1 MSEGIKIVLLGDSG
15 VGKTTIVTK
24 YVTGKIPS
32 ISSPTIAA
40 ANIRK
45 KVIIENQEIDLLI
58 WDTAGQEIYRGLTTL
73 YYRNANIAIIVFDV
87 TKQSSFDSVGFWID
101 ELRENVG
108 DKIYIVICGNKVD
121 LDEKREID
129 VDKAEKFALENNAIY
144 TEASGMTGV
153 GIDTVFERG
162 IREALKTGEQ
172 EKLASIDTLPNEENK
187 RNTGC
192 CN

>member
-32 ISSPTIAA
+32 LPSPTIAA
-40 ANIRK
+40 ANLRK
-45 KVIIENQEIDLLI
+45 KVLIENQEIDILI
-58 WDTAGQEIYRGLTTL
+58 WDTAGQEIYRGLTPL

-87 TKQSSFDSVGFWID
+87 TKQASFDSVGFWIE

-108 DKIYIVICGNKVD
+108 DKITIVICGNKID
-121 LDEKREID
+121 LEEKREIE
-129 VDKAEKFALENNAIY
+129 VDKAEKFAIENSAVY
-144 TEASGMTGV
+144 VEASGMTGV
-153 GIDTVFERG
+153 GVDSAFERG

-172 EKLASIDTLPNEENK
+172 EKYANFDNQRIESEEK
-187 RNTGC
+187 KGGC
-192 CN
+192 C